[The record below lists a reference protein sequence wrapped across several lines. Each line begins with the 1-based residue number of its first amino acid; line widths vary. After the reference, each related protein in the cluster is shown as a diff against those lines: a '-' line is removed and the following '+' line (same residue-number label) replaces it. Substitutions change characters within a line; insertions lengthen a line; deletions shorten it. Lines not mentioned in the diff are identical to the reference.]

1 MYGRPPSSRQGPPAP
16 FVPASQQRTA
26 RAIPIIAPSNDASQ
40 ETKAAFAKQFAA
52 AAANSGSGNVNG
64 SVATSPAKGGLSAKA
79 ASAAVFI
86 PKGITTPSTTNASPA
101 VLQTSENAYDD
112 QQTNNNAMMQDLNLN
127 GPQEHYTHH
136 QSPAIQN
143 NLFLANESGRGTP
156 NSFGVGGGY
165 DTDGSNSMFDPTY
178 MGPLPNQ
185 QNSQESQGSGTAN
198 MGAGAA
204 AASSAQAQ
212 GGKAYNPYE
221 HLNEYG
227 EPTNGGSLMTGA
239 GQMGLDYYATS
250 GQHGNASASVK
261 LRQPLQYHLYNP
273 PMPHVSNLHPQHLSA
288 NAFFMSD
295 EEREELQRKNEA
307 LHAGVPPPEL
317 GGPKLPEELHV
328 YHSLVPLEH
337 GQIAGM
343 QGSSIVPQLINPRLV
358 SPTAPQTVYQLTGAT
373 GEASRVFGYRC
384 HVYKAQCTLDGKYYV
399 LRRLENFRLS
409 HEAAIGLVERW
420 RRIRHPSIVSV
431 REAFTTRAFGDSCKW
446 IFSL

>member
-1 MYGRPPSSRQGPPAP
+1 MYGRQARPPAP
-16 FVPASQQRTA
+16 FVPASQQQRAA
-26 RAIPIIAPSNDASQ
+26 RAIPIVSPSQDASP
-40 ETKAAFAKQFAA
+40 EPRAAFAKQLAGAA
-52 AAANSGSGNVNG
+52 VASSGGGNVNG
-64 SVATSPAKGGLSAKA
+64 SATSAATSPAKGGLSAKA
-79 ASAAVFI
+79 ASAAVFV
-86 PKGITTPSTTNASPA
+86 PKGISTPSSTNATSIA
-101 VLQTSENAYDD
+101 YSNATSENVYDD
-112 QQTNNNAMMQDLNLN
+112 QQASTNAMMHEMNIN
-127 GPQEHYTHH
+127 GPQEQYVH

-143 NLFLANESGRGTP
+143 NLFLGNESGRGTP
-156 NSFGVGGGY
+156 NSFGMGGGY

-178 MGPLPNQ
+178 MGPLPTQ
-185 QNSQESQGSGTAN
+185 QNSQE
-198 MGAGAA
+198 
-204 AASSAQAQ
+204 AQ
-212 GGKAYNPYE
+212 GTGNGNSVAGTMPGQNQSGKAYNPYE

-227 EPTNGGSLMTGA
+227 EPTNGGALMPGA
-239 GQMGLDYYATS
+239 GQMGLEYYGTS
-250 GQHGNASASVK
+250 GQHSNTAASVK

-328 YHSLVPLEH
+328 YNSLVPLEH

-343 QGSSIVPQLINPRLV
+343 QGNSIVPQLINPRLV

-399 LRRLENFRLS
+399 LRRLENFRLN

-431 REAFTTRAFGDSCKW
+431 REAFTTRAFGDSCE
-446 IFSL
+446 

>member
-1 MYGRPPSSRQGPPAP
+1 MYGRPPASRQGPPAP
-16 FVPASQQRTA
+16 FVPASQQQRGA
-26 RAIPIIAPSNDASQ
+26 RAIPIISPSNDASP
-40 ETKAAFAKQFAA
+40 ETKVAFAKELAVNNA
-52 AAANSGSGNVNG
+52 NVNG
-64 SVATSPAKGGLSAKA
+64 ATATSPAKGALSAKA

-86 PKGITTPSTTNASPA
+86 PKGISTPSTANATPA
-101 VLQTSENAYDD
+101 LPTSENAYDD
-112 QQTNNNAMMQDLNLN
+112 QQANNNAMMHDMNIN
-127 GPQEHYTHH
+127 GPQEHYH

-178 MGPLPNQ
+178 LGPLPNQ
-185 QNSQESQGSGTAN
+185 QNSQETQGSGNAN
-198 MGAGAA
+198 VGAA
-204 AASSAQAQ
+204 AGQPQ

-227 EPTNGGSLMTGA
+227 EPTNGGALMPGA
-239 GQMGLDYYATS
+239 GQMGLDYYGSS

-431 REAFTTRAFGDSCKW
+431 REAFTTRAFGDSCE
-446 IFSL
+446 